1 MKSSR
6 RSIKGRVAIAAISV
20 AVMFSLAGH
29 CARAEVPEVRI
40 AYQYGLVY
48 LPLMVMQR
56 QQLLEKRA
64 KAAGLGDVGVKYSVL
79 SGGNTMNDALLSDS
93 IHFASGGIPPF
104 LTLWGRTVGSSN
116 EVKGVAGFTAANMYL
131 LTNNP
136 EVKSIK
142 DLSAKDKI
150 ALPAVKVS
158 VQAIV
163 LQMAAART
171 FGDAAYTKLDSLTV
185 SMPNP
190 DAMAALVS
198 GGATGITANF
208 TAPPYS
214 TDALAR
220 PGIRSILTAYDVLG
234 GGAILDV
241 VWATTK
247 FREANPRTYGAF
259 LAALKDAIA
268 FINQDKAAAAR
279 IYIEMQGKG
288 STEKQVLDILNGKT
302 AGTPDMEFTVDPRSI
317 TKYSDFL
324 HRTGRLPARPASW
337 KDLFFREAHDLAGS

>member
-1 MKSSR
+1 MKSFHHCRLSV
-6 RSIKGRVAIAAISV
+6 VAALAMAIVS
-20 AVMFSLAGH
+20 SLAGPA
-29 CARAEVPEVRI
+29 ARAEVAEVRI

-48 LPLMVMQR
+48 LPIMVMQR
-56 QQLLEKRA
+56 LQLVEKRA
-64 KAAGLGDVGVKYSVL
+64 KGAGLGDLTAKYSVL

-93 IHFASGGIPPF
+93 IHFGSGGIPPF
-104 LTLWGRTVGSSN
+104 LTLWGRTLGTSN

-136 EVKSIK
+136 EVKSLR
-142 DLSAKDKI
+142 DFGSKDKI

-163 LQMAAART
+163 LQLAAAKA
-171 FGDAAYTKLDSLTV
+171 FGEAGYTKLDSLTV

-190 DAMAALVS
+190 DAAAALMS

-220 PGIRSILTAYDVLG
+220 PGIRSVMTAYDALG
-234 GGAILDV
+234 GPAILDV
-241 VWATTK
+241 VWATSR
-247 FREANPRTYGAF
+247 FREANPKTYAAV
-259 LAALKDAIA
+259 LAALKDAVA
-268 FINQDKAAAAR
+268 YINQDKAAAAR
-279 IYIEMQGKG
+279 IYVEMQGKG
-288 STEKQVLDILNGKT
+288 SNEKQVLEILNSSNQGV
-302 AGTPDMEFTVDPRSI
+302 PDMEFTVDPKNI

-324 HRTGRLPARPASW
+324 HKTGRLPSRPGSW
-337 KDLFFREAHDLAGS
+337 RDLFFREAHDLAGS

>member
-1 MKSSR
+1 MKWNRLSVGHR
-6 RSIKGRVAIAAISV
+6 MAAAAIGVLLS
-20 AVMFSLAGH
+20 FAGH
-29 CARAEVPEVRI
+29 GARAEVAEVRI

-48 LPLMVMQR
+48 LPIMVMQR
-56 QQLLEKRA
+56 QQFVEKRA
-64 KAAGLGDVGVKYSVL
+64 KSAGLGDIAAKYSIL

-93 IHFASGGIPPF
+93 IHFGSGGIPPF
-104 LTLWGRTVGSSN
+104 LTLWGRTLGSAN

-136 EVKSIK
+136 EVKSIQ
-142 DLSAKDKI
+142 DLSGKDRI

-163 LQMAAART
+163 LQLAAARA
-171 FGDAAYTKLDSLTV
+171 FGDAAWAKLDGLTV

-190 DAMAALVS
+190 DGMAALVS
-198 GGATGITANF
+198 GGATGVTANF

-220 PGIRSILTAYDVLG
+220 PGIRTILTAYDVLG
-234 GGAILDV
+234 GPAILDV
-241 VWATTK
+241 VWTTSR
-247 FREANPRTYGAF
+247 FRDSNPKTYAVV

-268 FINQDKAAAAR
+268 FIKQDKAAAAR

-288 STEKQVLDILNGKT
+288 STEKQVLEILNGSNQ
-302 AGTPDMEFTVDPRSI
+302 GVPDIDFTLDPRNI

-324 HRTGRLPARPASW
+324 HRTNRLPSRPASW

>member
-1 MKSSR
+1 MKSIRLSTER
-6 RSIKGRVAIAAISV
+6 RRAIAIAIGLVLS
-20 AVMFSLAGH
+20 FAGQT
-29 CARAEVPEVRI
+29 ARAEVSEVRV

-48 LPLMVMQR
+48 LPIMVMQR
-56 QQLLEKRA
+56 QQLVEKRA
-64 KAAGLGDVGVKYSVL
+64 KSAGLGDIAVKYSVL

-104 LTLWGRTVGSSN
+104 LTLWGRTLGTPN

-136 EVKSIK
+136 EVKSIR
-142 DLSAKDKI
+142 DLGGKDKI

-163 LQMAAART
+163 LQIAAARA
-171 FGDAAYTKLDSLTV
+171 FGEAGYSKLDALTV

-198 GGATGITANF
+198 GGATGVTANF

-220 PGIRSILTAYDVLG
+220 PGIRTILTAYDALG
-234 GGAILDV
+234 GPAILDV
-241 VWATTK
+241 VWATSR
-247 FREANPRTYGAF
+247 FREGNPRTYAAV

-288 STEKQVLDILNGKT
+288 SSEKQVLDILNGSNQ
-302 AGTPDMEFTVDPRSI
+302 GVPDMDFTVDPRNI

>member
-1 MKSSR
+1 V
-6 RSIKGRVAIAAISV
+6 RVA
-20 AVMFSLAGH
+20 
-29 CARAEVPEVRI
+29 
-40 AYQYGLVY
+40 YQFGLVY
-48 LPLMVMQR
+48 LPIMVMQR
-56 QQLLEKRA
+56 QQLVEKRA
-64 KAAGLGDVGVKYSVL
+64 KSAGLGDVAVKYSVL

-104 LTLWGRTVGSSN
+104 LTLWGRTLGTAN

-136 EVKSIK
+136 EVMSIR
-142 DLSAKDKI
+142 DFGSKDKI

-163 LQMAAART
+163 LQLAAARA
-171 FGDAAYTKLDSLTV
+171 FGEAGYAKLDALTV

-198 GGATGITANF
+198 GGATGVTANF

-220 PGIRSILTAYDVLG
+220 PGIRTILTAYDALG
-234 GGAILDV
+234 GPAILDV
-241 VWATTK
+241 VWATSR
-247 FREANPRTYGAF
+247 FREGNPRTYAVF

-288 STEKQVLDILNGKT
+288 SSEKQVLDILNGSNQ
-302 AGTPDMEFTVDPRSI
+302 GVPDMDFTVDPRNI